1 MIDMIER
8 LSKSGAIAIYM
19 NMRCGNEKN
28 IYSTFFNNL
37 EAAISNVYV
46 EMKRNDDRDPIIAQY
61 GTELINWLGD
71 LYGVLPMPA
80 EDEELLENIVDKR
93 LSMAIASTNMILKDC
108 KV

>member
-46 EMKRNDDRDPIIAQY
+46 EMKRCTKQGVSIRRGMQGGIGGNHGICPCNIFNND
-61 GTELINWLGD
+61 WL
-71 LYGVLPMPA
+71 P
-80 EDEELLENIVDKR
+80 
-93 LSMAIASTNMILKDC
+93 
-108 KV
+108 